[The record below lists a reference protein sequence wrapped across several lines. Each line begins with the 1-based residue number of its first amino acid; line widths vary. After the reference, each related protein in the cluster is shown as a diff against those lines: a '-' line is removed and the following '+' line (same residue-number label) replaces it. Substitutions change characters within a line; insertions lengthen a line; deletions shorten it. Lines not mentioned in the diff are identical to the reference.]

1 MGFTQNF
8 LNRTI
13 ARFWT
18 IMAFLLASVV
28 IFCAD
33 SPLVPQKFASDR
45 PYLAWLIILL
55 FTFMVN
61 YIIRLFIVNMS

>member
-1 MGFTQNF
+1 
-8 LNRTI
+8 
-13 ARFWT
+13 
-18 IMAFLLASVV
+18 MAFLLASVV
-28 IFCAD
+28 IFCTD